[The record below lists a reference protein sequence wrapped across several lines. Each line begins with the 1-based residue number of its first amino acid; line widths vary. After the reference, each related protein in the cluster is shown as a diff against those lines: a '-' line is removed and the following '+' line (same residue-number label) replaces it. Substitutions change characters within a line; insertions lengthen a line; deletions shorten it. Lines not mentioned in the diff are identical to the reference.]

1 MERIEIILVY
11 QDSEYSMQIED
22 LTKSVA
28 ETVKEIVEALQLSW
42 SDGGGNPITYHLGR
56 STGRDEEILKPKLKG
71 KDQTL
76 YDYNIKNDDKL
87 ILIKEVIAG

>member
-22 LTKSVA
+22 LTKPVA

-56 STGRDEEILKPKLKG
+56 STGHEEEILKPKIKG